1 MARLAALVQ
10 TIGSSLA
17 DAARR
22 PAALSACA
30 LLLTACAAPP
40 PAPVSPTSL
49 QGWHDDPLD
58 GLAAALRRQCQMVSP
73 PDPWPALCG
82 RLQLAQPGLRE
93 RLAQSLHAWPLT
105 GTPTQPAGL
114 VTGYYEPV
122 LGGSRMRENDRQVP
136 LYRKPSDL
144 LRIEVPP
151 PGGDGRPVPGMRG
164 RLVGDRV
171 VPYRSRSEIE
181 TGNALAGQELLW
193 LDDRVE
199 AFFLQV
205 QGSGRV
211 RLRDGSVVAIGF
223 AESNGQPYRSIGR
236 ELIERGALTR
246 EAADTGGIKGWLRA
260 HPGDADA
267 VMRTNPRYVFFREL
281 PTPPADAGP
290 PGSLG
295 VPLTPLRSV
304 AADPRRIPPG
314 ALLYVDTVDPLDGRP
329 MRRLVVNQDTGAAIV
344 GPARLD
350 LFWGSGERAEQSA
363 GRMRAAARIWLLWPQ
378 GLRPPIP
385 EPGGAAP

>member
-1 MARLAALVQ
+1 
-10 TIGSSLA
+10 
-17 DAARR
+17 
-22 PAALSACA
+22 
-30 LLLTACAAPP
+30 
-40 PAPVSPTSL
+40 
-49 QGWHDDPLD
+49 
-58 GLAAALRRQCQMVSP
+58 
-73 PDPWPALCG
+73 
-82 RLQLAQPGLRE
+82 
-93 RLAQSLHAWPLT
+93 
-105 GTPTQPAGL
+105 
-114 VTGYYEPV
+114 
-122 LGGSRMRENDRQVP
+122 RMREGDRQVP
-136 LYRKPSDL
+136 LYRKPADL

-164 RLVGDRV
+164 RLAGDRV
-171 VPYRSRSEIE
+171 VPYLSRSEIE
-181 TGNALAGQELLW
+181 TGGALAGQELLW

-211 RLRDGSVVAIGF
+211 RLRDGSVIAVGF

-236 ELIERGALTR
+236 ELIERGALSR
-246 EAADTGGIKGWLRA
+246 EAADTGGIKGWLRTN
-260 HPGDADA
+260 PGDADA

-281 PTPPADAGP
+281 PTPPTDAGP

-314 ALLYVDTVDPLDGRP
+314 ALLYIDTVDPVDGRP

-350 LFWGSGERAEQSA
+350 LFWGSGERAEQGA
-363 GRMRAAARIWLLWPQ
+363 GRMRAPARIWLLWPEGQ
-378 GLRPPIP
+378 RPPIR
-385 EPGGAAP
+385 EPGRTE